1 MSTNVRELLNQNFPV
16 TTTEHAF
23 QLGSFL
29 KLTFGVGLEDMTA
42 GLSEVKR
49 RLVQNHDATNTDTL
63 GIMLLQRAIRDYYCN
78 PRWLSCQSLNT
89 GPVVAN
95 GVAEH
100 LQPALTVTELRK
112 YVLDTVVKS
121 KAYRTALVSELKRCE
136 HANDNI
142 IQVLQEEDYYVTKA
156 KRINQL
162 IPTMEVPKPLETT
175 LPLGGRTV
183 GSRIEQPIKKSPVET
198 LPVLTHDEIRQVVR
212 MIDQLCQ
219 SIQDVTDD
227 YNHCYNHLY
236 VIDRDDFNP
245 LEEAAKE
252 IETGD
257 AQYAAKLWQWLGRQF
272 SGDRIEPLADL
283 IAELYSIVLALTLW
297 VDRSIK

>member
-1 MSTNVRELLNQNFPV
+1 MN
-16 TTTEHAF
+16 
-23 QLGSFL
+23 
-29 KLTFGVGLEDMTA
+29 A

-49 RLVQNHDATNTDTL
+49 RLVRNHDAAARDTL
-63 GIMLLQRAIRDYYCN
+63 GVLLLQRAIRDYYCN
-78 PRWLSCQSLNT
+78 PRWLSRQTLVT
-89 GPVVAN
+89 DPIDAHGI
-95 GVAEH
+95 AEH
-100 LQPALTVTELRK
+100 LQPALTITELRK
-112 YVLDTVVKS
+112 CVLDTLVKS
-121 KAYRTALVSELKRCE
+121 KAYRTAMTTELKRCE
-136 HANDNI
+136 HANMSI
-142 IQVLQEEDYYVTKA
+142 IQVLQEEDYYVDKA

-162 IPTMEVPKPLETT
+162 IPSMEVPKPLTIT
-175 LPLGGRTV
+175 LPLGERIV
-183 GSRIEQPIKKSPVET
+183 GDRLEHRVKESPVET
-198 LPVLTHDEIRQVVR
+198 LPALTHDEIRQAVR

-219 SIQDVTDD
+219 SIRDVTDD

-252 IETGD
+252 IETED

-283 IAELYSIVLALTLW
+283 IAELYSVVLALTLW